1 LGHMLVPGILA
12 QSALSSMK
20 PSLQLKIG
28 QHLTMTPQLQQAIRL
43 LQLSSLDLQQ
53 EVQEALDANPL
64 LELDEVKP
72 DEGPADTA
80 SAGQDEMSY
89 SASSTSTER
98 SDEFGSGSD
107 YDDAP
112 LNSMSSEDASVD
124 FTDSSMPDEL
134 PVDTNWEDMFD
145 SASGPSSSGSSED
158 DDYSLDARNSQPETL
173 QDSLLWQLNL
183 THMSAMDNMVALAI
197 IEAIDERGYM
207 KATLEEIR
215 DSVLQQKDVVADI
228 VAMQEYELEQMG
240 IDPASLIE
248 GEDTPLTIE
257 EVSAVLHRIQQF
269 DPPGVG
275 ARDLKECLLI
285 QLNQLAP
292 DTPFLANAKVVVK
305 DYLDALGS
313 RDFALILRKTK
324 LSEYGLKEVI
334 KLIQT
339 LKPYPGAGVGEDNTE
354 YVVPDVIVRKVNGRW
369 RVELNP
375 EATPRLRINGQ
386 YAGLVQRGDS
396 SSDNAFLR
404 NHLQEARWFI
414 KSLLSRNETLL
425 KVASKIVEH
434 QIDFFEQGEEAMKP
448 LVLHDIAEAVS
459 MHESTISRVT
469 TQKFM
474 HTPRG
479 VFELKY
485 FFSSHVGTQSGGE
498 ASSTAI
504 RAIIKKLIAD
514 ENPRK
519 PLSDS
524 RIAEILAE
532 RDIVVA
538 RRTIAKYREALAIPP
553 SNERKRLV

>member
-1 LGHMLVPGILA
+1 
-12 QSALSSMK
+12 MK

-64 LELDEVKP
+64 LEMDEARN
-72 DEGPADTA
+72 DDGIETNQ
-80 SAGQDEMSY
+80 SLS
-89 SASSTSTER
+89 
-98 SDEFGSGSD
+98 
-107 YDDAP
+107 DDAP
-112 LNSMSSEDASVD
+112 YSTDDRSSLTDSHSSLERNESINSQSELDSGPLSTRSEETAVD
-124 FTDSSMPDEL
+124 FTDTTMPDEL
-134 PVDTNWEDMFD
+134 PVDTHWDDVFD
-145 SASGPSSSGSSED
+145 GALSSAGSSAADD
-158 DDYSLDARNSQPETL
+158 DDYNLDARNSQPESL
-173 QDSLLWQLNL
+173 QDTLMWQLNL
-183 THMSAMDNMVALAI
+183 TPMSPLDQVIAISI
-197 IEAIDERGYM
+197 IEAIDERGYLRQ
-207 KATLEEIR
+207 TVEEIR
-215 DSVLQQKDVVADI
+215 DGILQQQDVVTDI
-228 VAMQEYELEQMG
+228 IALQHQELLEIG
-240 IDPASLIE
+240 IDPASLTVE
-248 GEDTPLTIE
+248 GEAAITLE
-257 EVSAVLHRIQQF
+257 EVLAVLHRIQQF

-292 DTPFLANAKVVVK
+292 DTPFLANAKEVVAK
-305 DYLDALGS
+305 YLDALAS
-313 RDFALILRKTK
+313 RDFALLLRKTK
-324 LSEYGLKEVI
+324 LSEFGLKEVI
-334 KLIQT
+334 KLIRT
-339 LKPYPGAGVGEDNTE
+339 LKPHPGAGVGDDNTE
-354 YVVPDVIVRKVNGRW
+354 YVIPDVIVRKFNGRW
-369 RVELNP
+369 QVELNP

-386 YAGLVQRGDS
+386 YAGLVQRGN
-396 SSDNAFLR
+396 SSDDNTFLR

-425 KVASKIVEH
+425 KVASKIVEY
-434 QIDFFEQGEEAMKP
+434 QIEFFEEGEEFMKP
-448 LVLHDIAEAVS
+448 LVLHDIAEAVG

-485 FFSSHVGTQSGGE
+485 FFSSHVNTQSGGE

-504 RAIIKKLIAD
+504 RAIIKKLIAE

-524 RIAEILAE
+524 KITEMLAE